1 MDYNNNRLPGH
12 SGPGGLLLSCGKK
25 KQKIKN
31 VFRTAKK
38 PCTHRALKADDG
50 NRTRLPSLGSW
61 CSTDELH
68 LRNKDIIP
76 YISSISSIFLNF
88 PNFPKFFLFSNCPE
102 QVRSQF
108 ILLQTRPDLSTSSVP
123 RPNPV
128 PVFYNTLF
136 RKLLVRSS
144 LGLPNTSSGVPCST
158 I

>member
-68 LRNKDIIP
+68 LHGKYYNTFTNKMQD
-76 YISSISSIFLNF
+76 
-88 PNFPKFFLFSNCPE
+88 LFST
-102 QVRSQF
+102 F
-108 ILLQTRPDLSTSSVP
+108 STV
-123 RPNPV
+123 V
-128 PVFYNTLF
+128 TV
-136 RKLLVRSS
+136 K
-144 LGLPNTSSGVPCST
+144 
-158 I
+158 

>member
-1 MDYNNNRLPGH
+1 MTYLKSIN
-12 SGPGGLLLSCGKK
+12 LLFDFHFCK
-25 KQKIKN
+25 KQTSHNGTIPAWLD
-31 VFRTAKK
+31 FY
-38 PCTHRALKADDG
+38 KADDG

>member
-61 CSTDELH
+61 CSATELH
-68 LRNKDIIP
+68 PHIK
-76 YISSISSIFLNF
+76 
-88 PNFPKFFLFSNCPE
+88 
-102 QVRSQF
+102 
-108 ILLQTRPDLSTSSVP
+108 
-123 RPNPV
+123 
-128 PVFYNTLF
+128 
-136 RKLLVRSS
+136 
-144 LGLPNTSSGVPCST
+144 
-158 I
+158 

>member
-68 LRNKDIIP
+68 LHSARKDYTAVFIKMQE
-76 YISSISSIFLNF
+76 IFLYR
-88 PNFPKFFLFSNCPE
+88 SNISYDTIAI
-102 QVRSQF
+102 QSASRS
-108 ILLQTRPDLSTSSVP
+108 
-123 RPNPV
+123 
-128 PVFYNTLF
+128 
-136 RKLLVRSS
+136 
-144 LGLPNTSSGVPCST
+144 G
-158 I
+158 

>member
-61 CSTDELH
+61 CSTDELYLRKTGVKQKGFH
-68 LRNKDIIP
+68 L
-76 YISSISSIFLNF
+76 
-88 PNFPKFFLFSNCPE
+88 LF
-102 QVRSQF
+102 
-108 ILLQTRPDLSTSSVP
+108 
-123 RPNPV
+123 
-128 PVFYNTLF
+128 
-136 RKLLVRSS
+136 
-144 LGLPNTSSGVPCST
+144 
-158 I
+158 

>member
-68 LRNKDIIP
+68 LQNTDII
-76 YISSISSIFLNF
+76 S
-88 PNFPKFFLFSNCPE
+88 C
-102 QVRSQF
+102 
-108 ILLQTRPDLSTSSVP
+108 ILENSSVFSYFCK
-123 RPNPV
+123 NP
-128 PVFYNTLF
+128 
-136 RKLLVRSS
+136 
-144 LGLPNTSSGVPCST
+144 
-158 I
+158 

>member
-68 LRNKDIIP
+68 LHNTDII
-76 YISSISSIFLNF
+76 S
-88 PNFPKFFLFSNCPE
+88 C
-102 QVRSQF
+102 
-108 ILLQTRPDLSTSSVP
+108 ILENSSVFSYFCK
-123 RPNPV
+123 NP
-128 PVFYNTLF
+128 
-136 RKLLVRSS
+136 
-144 LGLPNTSSGVPCST
+144 
-158 I
+158 